1 MSLIETADIDV
12 KTIIALNVH
21 EVKNL
26 MALLVFKLDEV
37 QSAEPAIVD
46 SRLLCHRVNDCM
58 ERMILLFNLES
69 ERLRPNIA
77 DYSPADFVD
86 EFVRNAQMLAGDK
99 INIVKDVERAPS
111 YWFFDRDLVEM
122 AMMNAIHN
130 SLRFARQEIKISAYE
145 ADQMLVLE
153 VTDDGEGYSDSLLKD
168 PVASIMQTSQG
179 LGLYLANAIA
189 QLHVNKDRKG
199 QLLLHNNEH
208 PRGAVFTLQL
218 P

>member
-1 MSLIETADIDV
+1 MSLIDTANIDV

-26 MALLVFKLDEV
+26 MALLMFKLDEV
-37 QSAEPAIVD
+37 QSTEQAIAD

-58 ERMILLFNLES
+58 ERMLLLFNLES

-86 EFVRNAQMLAGDK
+86 EFVRNAQVLAGSRIK
-99 INIVKDVERAPS
+99 IVKAVEQAPS

-130 SLRFARQEIKISAYE
+130 ALRFARHEIKISAYV
-145 ADQMLVLE
+145 ANQMLVLE
-153 VTDDGEGYSDSLLKD
+153 VTDDGAGYAEDLLAD
-168 PVASIMQTSQG
+168 PVTAIMQTSQG

-189 QLHVNKDRKG
+189 QLHVNKDRQG

-208 PRGAVFTLQL
+208 PRGAVFSLQL